1 VEFMKNI
8 KGYVFL
14 AKFVGSERE
23 FLFGRKSE
31 DDASDK
37 LYGDFESNGFKPYV
51 HRRDVLTGAQNYIS
65 QNSNVSN
72 VDLAQ
77 IKLKIAENEDDLPY
91 FMRRSDLIVIRYG
104 SSSNL
109 LNGIM
114 FGDIV
119 PGRLDSLPLPGAEL
133 RDNGYV
139 TFRKGD
145 GKHPFNLADSLRNEL
160 TRQDSSLVAIAQFKL
175 KRIENVFRN
184 T

>member
-1 VEFMKNI
+1 MKNI

-14 AKFVGSERE
+14 AKLVGSERE

-31 DDASDK
+31 TDGPERV
-37 LYGDFESNGFKPYV
+37 YGDFESNGFKSYV
-51 HRRDVLTGAQNYIS
+51 YRRDVLVGAQNYVS

-77 IKLKIAENEDDLPY
+77 IRLKIAENEEDLSY
-91 FMRRSDLIVIRYG
+91 FIRRSDLIVILYG
-104 SSSNL
+104 SSLNL
-109 LNGIM
+109 PNGIM

-119 PGRLDSLPLPGAEL
+119 SEKPNSLPLPGAEL

-139 TFRKGD
+139 PFRKSE
-145 GKHPFNLADSLRNEL
+145 GKHPFTLADSLRNEL
-160 TRQDSSLVAIAQFKL
+160 TRQANSLVAIAQFKL
-175 KRIENVFRN
+175 KRIGNVFRN